1 MNADSVMRAAVLV
14 KPLQIEV
21 GEHPIPNPGPGQLR
35 IRLQDVG
42 ICGSDVHYFGG
53 HRPLPAPTII
63 GHEGWGYIDALGEGV
78 NRELGERVVV
88 DPNAPCG
95 NCTYCA
101 RGQATVCPNKR
112 TIGLNAPGCFAEYM
126 LIPTDFAHKLP
137 DSIAAQDAVTIE
149 PTAVAFHALKKAAL
163 TKGDAIYILG
173 LGAIGMLI
181 THLAV
186 VQGLKVY
193 ANDLNPILQEKAYEF
208 GALQGD
214 WKEADIRVIF
224 ECTGSAVAT
233 TQLIADAP
241 RGASVIL
248 LGLSEKQASFTPLD
262 VVRRGISI
270 QGSLIYDHPADFQ
283 SVIQLIED
291 GKIQPHKIISKYI
304 PLSEVQA
311 GLKAATDGHPGKIVV
326 QIV

>member
-21 GEHPIPNPGPGQLR
+21 GEHPMPNPGPGQLR
-35 IRLQDVG
+35 IRLQEVG

-112 TIGLNAPGCFAEYM
+112 TIGLNAPGCFAEYV
-126 LIPTDFAHKLP
+126 LISADFAHKLP
-137 DSIAAQDAVTIE
+137 DSIAAQNAVTIE

-163 TKGDAIYILG
+163 TKGDAIYVLG

-186 VQGLKVY
+186 EQGLQVY

-224 ECTGSAVAT
+224 ECTGSALAT
-233 TQLIADAP
+233 SQLMADAP

-248 LGLSEKQASFTPLD
+248 LGLSEKPATFTPLD
-262 VVRRGISI
+262 LVRRGISI
-270 QGSLIYDHPADFQ
+270 QGSLIYDHPEDFQ
-283 SVIQLIED
+283 TVIQLIEE

-311 GLKAATDGHPGKIVV
+311 GLQAAADGHPGKIVV
-326 QIV
+326 QII